1 MKANKE
7 TNEEEKVTSN
17 TKSFIFE
24 FVTDKFLSAE
34 LSIWLTVSTAF
45 GYSIYYVYTW
55 FYLSYY
61 GLGREF
67 IDFSLQG
74 VANIV
79 CLVLLI
85 FFTISLIFSL
95 STEPIFFKHKQLV
108 KKVMRFLYIP
118 ILIILLIVLLS
129 ALLFNRVE
137 PLNTTA
143 SLISLFLIPLA
154 LWLARNE
161 TKKIKT
167 STMVLVA
174 FIYVIGAS
182 ATFGQYMAQQRENY
196 YIIKHGKDHNYAV
209 ISNYDKQLIIA
220 PVDLDKKVITPRY
233 SLVEPKSNLNKLVG
247 LEVMKFDG
255 GLKVEQVKVK

>member
-1 MKANKE
+1 MNANKG
-7 TNEEEKVTSN
+7 TNEEKKVTSN
-17 TKSFIFE
+17 PKSFIFE

-61 GLGREF
+61 GLSREF

-74 VANIV
+74 VANIG

-95 STEPIFFKHKQLV
+95 STEPIFFKHEQLV

-118 ILIILLIVLLS
+118 ILVILLIVLLL
-129 ALLFNRVE
+129 ALLFNGIE

-143 SLISLFLIPLA
+143 SLIGLFLIPLA
-154 LWLARNE
+154 LWLVRNE

-174 FIYVIGAS
+174 FGYVIGAS
-182 ATFGQYMAQQRENY
+182 STFGQYMAQQRESY
-196 YIIKHGKDHNYAV
+196 YIIKHGKDHHYAV

>member
-1 MKANKE
+1 MNANKGAK
-7 TNEEEKVTSN
+7 EEKKVNSN

-24 FVTDKFLSAE
+24 FMKDKFLSAE
-34 LSIWLTVSTAF
+34 LSIWLTLSTTI

-61 GLGREF
+61 GLGRDF

-74 VANIV
+74 VADIA
-79 CLVLLI
+79 CLTLLI
-85 FFTISLIFSL
+85 FFFISLILSL
-95 STEPIFFKHKQLV
+95 STEPIFFKHKQFV

-118 ILIILLIVLLS
+118 IFVFSVIVMLLT
-129 ALLFNRVE
+129 LLFNGIE
-137 PLNTTA
+137 ALNTTA
-143 SLISLFLIPLA
+143 TIMSFFLIPLA
-154 LWLARNE
+154 FWLVRNE
-161 TKKIKT
+161 PKKIRT

-174 FIYVIGAS
+174 FGYVIGAS
-182 ATFGQYMAQQRENY
+182 STFGQYMAQQRENY
-196 YIIKHGKDHNYAV
+196 YIIKHGKDHDYVV

-233 SLVEPKSNLNKLVG
+233 SLVEAKSNLNKLVG
-247 LEVMKFDG
+247 LEAMKFDG

>member
-1 MKANKE
+1 MNANKGAK
-7 TNEEEKVTSN
+7 EEKKVNSN

-24 FVTDKFLSAE
+24 FMKDKFLSAE
-34 LSIWLTVSTAF
+34 LSIWLTLSTTI
-45 GYSIYYVYTW
+45 GYGIYYVYTW

-74 VANIV
+74 VANIA
-79 CLVLLI
+79 CLTLLI
-85 FFTISLIFSL
+85 FFFISLILSL
-95 STEPIFFKHKQLV
+95 STEPIFFTHKQFV

-118 ILIILLIVLLS
+118 IFVVLLMV
-129 ALLFNRVE
+129 LLLTLLSNGIE
-137 PLNTTA
+137 ALNTTA
-143 SLISLFLIPLA
+143 TIMSFFLIPLA
-154 LWLARNE
+154 FWLVRNE
-161 TKKIKT
+161 PKKIRT

-174 FIYVIGAS
+174 FGYVIGAS
-182 ATFGQYMAQQRENY
+182 STFGQYMAQQRESY
-196 YIIKHGKDHNYAV
+196 YIIKHGKDHHYAV